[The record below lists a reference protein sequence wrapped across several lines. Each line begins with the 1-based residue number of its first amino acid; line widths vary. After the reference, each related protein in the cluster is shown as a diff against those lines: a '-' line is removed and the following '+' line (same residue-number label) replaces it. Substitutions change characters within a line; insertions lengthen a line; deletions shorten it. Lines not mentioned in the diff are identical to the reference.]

1 MVKEWTIKDIV
12 CHIAADPESVL
23 QIDEID
29 DKTDGFLRAQRLDP
43 STQDV
48 ADFLNKRPDGVAFRR
63 PVGAQKQL
71 RILEFTRASDASD
84 DWQEKK
90 EVEKNLRYCQH
101 VKFISELT
109 SWQVEQINF
118 TVGIRGQLHSMSF
131 KRRLLSLGIETD
143 KAQESIRKLTV
154 RRTLEAHELMLRCYF
169 SANTVTPKTGP
180 TSASCNLRP
189 LPSAR
194 ASSYITCRRKGSDW
208 LGRERHPV
216 RAASHTYPD
225 TPS

>member
-29 DKTDGFLRAQRLDP
+29 DKTDGFLRAQGLNP
-43 STQDV
+43 SAQDV
-48 ADFLNKRPDGVAFRR
+48 ADFLKKRPDGVAFRR

-71 RILEFTRASDASD
+71 RILEFTRASDTSD

-118 TVGIRGQLHSMSF
+118 TVGIRGQLHSASF
-131 KRRLLSLGIETD
+131 KTTTVLPWHRSRQGTGKHQKADGSPYTGGPRTHAQMLLQRQI
-143 KAQESIRKLTV
+143 Q
-154 RRTLEAHELMLRCYF
+154 
-169 SANTVTPKTGP
+169 
-180 TSASCNLRP
+180 
-189 LPSAR
+189 
-194 ASSYITCRRKGSDW
+194 
-208 LGRERHPV
+208 
-216 RAASHTYPD
+216 
-225 TPS
+225 